1 MPRRR
6 KKSSHQKPQLI
17 FTESP
22 VNRQR
27 NVPTPVYCAQHPI
40 SVPRQSI
47 QDMSWVS
54 PQFNGV
60 PGTTRGQRRARRRR
74 VSHPSLISDKPA
86 CTCHVRSNSK
96 SPKYTTLKKK
106 SKFPSLEFVGES
118 TPPVTVI
125 QDISFTD
132 NEDDNESIKEN
143 SPDKI
148 PRNKSSNST
157 KRNSDKTDKNTLLQN
172 SSSSELMVNP
182 GVIKT
187 PELVE
192 TNPEHFE
199 SYSLT
204 PKKRLFNSSLLSPNS
219 NLPVINLQRKLRRG
233 RLKQQLIENLTEK
246 SFICTPEK
254 GLRAVEILVTDT
266 PEAEYGLN
274 TRVRRF
280 KRKNIHESSTEN
292 IFQC

>member
-6 KKSSHQKPQLI
+6 KKSSHQKPPLI

-40 SVPRQSI
+40 SVPRQSV

-74 VSHPSLISDKPA
+74 VSHPSLITDKPP
-86 CTCHVRSNSK
+86 CTCHGRSNSK
-96 SPKYTTLKKK
+96 SPRYTKLKKK

-125 QDISFTD
+125 QDVSFTD
-132 NEDDNESIKEN
+132 SEDDNESIKEN

-148 PRNKSSNST
+148 PEKSNSRRKSSET
-157 KRNSDKTDKNTLLQN
+157 HRNSNSVLQN
-172 SSSSELMVNP
+172 SSTNELMVNP

-192 TNPEHFE
+192 ANPELFE
-199 SYSLT
+199 SGSLT
-204 PKKRLFNSSLLSPNS
+204 PKKRLFNSSQLSQS
-219 NLPVINLQRKLRRG
+219 LNLPVINLRRKMRRG

-254 GLRAVEILVTDT
+254 ELHAVEILVTDT

-280 KRKNIHESSTEN
+280 KRRNINKSVTEN
-292 IFQC
+292 IC